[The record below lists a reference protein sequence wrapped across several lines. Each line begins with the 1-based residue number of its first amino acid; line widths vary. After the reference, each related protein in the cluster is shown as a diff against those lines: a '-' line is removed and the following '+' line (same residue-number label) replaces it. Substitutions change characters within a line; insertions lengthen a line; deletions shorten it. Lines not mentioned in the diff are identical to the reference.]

1 MSERPNRPARQKTAR
16 VPDGRAERIARLAG
30 LVAGIAGES
39 ALEVL
44 RRAAGAGERDGSLFM
59 TSASALRL
67 TETFADLRGAA
78 MKLGQLLSLQ
88 GEGMLPPRLREA
100 LAQLQNHAHF
110 MPEAQVRQV
119 LVREYGRDWKSRFA
133 EFDFEPLAAA
143 SIGQVHAATARDGRD
158 LALKLQYPGV
168 ERSID
173 GDVDNLAL
181 LLRSLRLVPAGF
193 DLEAVVPELKEEL
206 RREADYAREA
216 RSQEQYRAL
225 VGDDPG
231 VLVPHVH
238 ADLST
243 RRVLACDRVRALPI
257 EDLRSP
263 EHPQRRRD
271 EIGAKLLRLVFRE
284 LFEFRFVQT
293 DPNFANY
300 LFEPKHERV
309 ALLDFGA
316 VRSFS
321 KHFAGRYAEL
331 IAATVAKD
339 TEAVESLA
347 NGLGLLRGDETPE
360 AREAFAR
367 LCERVAEPLRSSAPY
382 DFASSTLA
390 REVRELGIEA
400 YTRRGLHAPS
410 TELIF
415 LHRKL
420 AGTYLLLAHIGARVD
435 CAGVFEEFAL

>member
-1 MSERPNRPARQKTAR
+1 MTERPTRAARQKTAR

-39 ALEVL
+39 ALELL

-59 TSASALRL
+59 TSATALRL
-67 TETFADLRGAA
+67 TETLADLRGAA

-119 LVREYGRDWKSRFA
+119 LTREYGRNWKSRFA

-143 SIGQVHAATARDGRD
+143 SIGQVHAATASDGRD

-173 GDVDNLAL
+173 GDVDNLSL
-181 LLRSLRLVPAGF
+181 LVRSLRLLPAGL
-193 DLEAVVPELKEEL
+193 DLDAVLPELKEEL

-231 VLVPHVH
+231 VLVPRVH

-243 RRVLACDRVRALPI
+243 RNRPTRKGK
-257 EDLRSP
+257 DLNLQSR
-263 EHPQRRRD
+263 H
-271 EIGAKLLRLVFRE
+271 
-284 LFEFRFVQT
+284 
-293 DPNFANY
+293 
-300 LFEPKHERV
+300 
-309 ALLDFGA
+309 
-316 VRSFS
+316 
-321 KHFAGRYAEL
+321 
-331 IAATVAKD
+331 
-339 TEAVESLA
+339 
-347 NGLGLLRGDETPE
+347 
-360 AREAFAR
+360 
-367 LCERVAEPLRSSAPY
+367 
-382 DFASSTLA
+382 
-390 REVRELGIEA
+390 
-400 YTRRGLHAPS
+400 
-410 TELIF
+410 
-415 LHRKL
+415 
-420 AGTYLLLAHIGARVD
+420 
-435 CAGVFEEFAL
+435 